1 VPIAV
6 DNVMT
11 MTASAA
17 TAAEPPL
24 PLSALLSQALVA
36 FTIEFDNEAEHQMPH
51 RTARHGSTPGGLWL
65 VSMAMWL
72 NCMRYV
78 GTDPITVG
86 ELASRARC
94 ATNLDGMRRW
104 GYVTLARDP
113 TDARAKPPDEALLI
127 AATRRGQRAQEVWR
141 PLTIAIEARWRDRFG
156 AAEIME
162 LTAALAGLAG
172 QLGHWLP
179 DCLPILGYGLYSR
192 GKGPGADRYLAREE
206 AAGEEAAG
214 ERAASHQHQAQ
225 DGATEAALSLP
236 SLLAR
241 VLLAL
246 AIAFERESRVSLA
259 VSANLLRVLDPEGVR
274 VRDLPA
280 ISGVSKE
287 GLAMAS
293 NFSVSHG
300 LIVIEANADGHRWKV
315 ARLTDKG
322 ARARDRYED
331 LLGSLE
337 ERWRDRF
344 GRDAIARL
352 RSSLERLTGPG
363 GRQSPLFAGL
373 EPYPDGWRAAVRPP
387 ATLPHYPMV
396 LHRGGYPDGS

>member
-1 VPIAV
+1 MPIAV

-11 MTASAA
+11 MTPAA
-17 TAAEPPL
+17 AGAAEPPL
-24 PLSALLSQALVA
+24 PLSALLSHALVA
-36 FTIEFDNEAEHQMPH
+36 FTIEFDNEAEHQLPH

-78 GTDPITVG
+78 RADPITVG

-104 GYVTLARDP
+104 GYVTLAPDP
-113 TDARAKPPDEALLI
+113 ADNRVKPPDEALLI

-141 PLTIAIEARWRDRFG
+141 PLTEAIEARWRDRFG

-162 LTAALAGLAG
+162 LTAALALLAG
-172 QLGHWLP
+172 PLGPWLP
-179 DCLPILGYGLYSR
+179 DCMPILGYGLYSR
-192 GKGPGADRYLAREE
+192 GKGPGADRYLAHEQT
-206 AAGEEAAG
+206 AG
-214 ERAASHQHQAQ
+214 ERAAGHQDQAS
-225 DGATEAALSLP
+225 DAATAAALSLP

-259 VSANLLRVLDPEGVR
+259 VSANLLRVLDAHGVR

-293 NFSVSHG
+293 NFSTSRG
-300 LIVIEANADGHRWKV
+300 LIVIEADADGSKWKV

-337 ERWRDRF
+337 ERWRERF
-344 GRDAIARL
+344 GRGTIARL
-352 RSSLERLTGPG
+352 RTSLERLAGPG
-363 GRQSPLFAGL
+363 DSKSPLFAGL
-373 EPYPDGWRAAVRPP
+373 EPYPGGWRAAVRPP